1 MLTLRHCLAPNAD
14 EVAGEVIDGEAIII
28 NLATGVYYSM
38 DRVGGLI
45 WGLIEARHSLLDIV
59 TTIVARYDVSRE
71 RAEAD
76 VQRVASELLEQK
88 LVVVSDA
95 EPSPRRDQ
103 EGALPNLSYET
114 PGLTA
119 YRDMGDLLAL
129 DPPAPGLR
137 NIPWK
142 ATREGPLG

>member
-1 MLTLRHCLAPNAD
+1 LAPNAD

-103 EGALPNLSYET
+103 EAGALPNLSYAT
-114 PGLTA
+114 PGLTT